1 MLHYS
6 IFNKIFK
13 ARVPGLF
20 HRTTK
25 VYKLRLCELCCN
37 VSHCLSCPVYPPGT
51 GLKGLSCS

>member
-1 MLHYS
+1 MVHYCVL
-6 IFNKIFK
+6 NKTLK

-37 VSHCLSCPVYPPGT
+37 VSHFKLCPVYPPGT
-51 GLKGLSCS
+51 GLN